1 MAESTNPAPTAATVK
16 AHGTFFKQSG
26 WLMIANIVGGALTWG
41 VHFLNK
47 KISDGEYSTFVT
59 LMMVTACVP
68 TIPLQMVLAQQS
80 AKALAEGRR
89 GELAGMIRFAWLGT
103 TLLWLILATV
113 VAVYQTSI
121 MASWHLPSATG
132 LWVTLLVVLASL
144 WMPVFNGALMGKQD
158 FLAMGWAAIGGG
170 FARLAVAALLVL
182 GFAGESGA
190 MIFGAFVGIA
200 ILAAVAMWRTRDLWA
215 VRATAFDKGKFFA
228 QVAPLMLGF
237 AACQFMFTSDTMF
250 ASSFF
255 AREELKPYGA
265 VGTLSRALLWLVLP
279 LAAVM
284 FPKLVHANAKSEK
297 SNLFG
302 LVVLGT
308 GVLALCGAGGL
319 WITGPWLVKLVYK
332 AENVDVAMRL
342 LPWYAFAMVP
352 LALANVLV
360 NDLLARE
367 KFRVIPWMVLLAV
380 AYGLALPWALR
391 HWPGRLEIILQ
402 TLGLANTLLLA
413 VCAAFAWSGRAR
425 RVG

>member
-1 MAESTNPAPTAATVK
+1 
-16 AHGTFFKQSG
+16 
-26 WLMIANIVGGALTWG
+26 
-41 VHFLNK
+41 
-47 KISDGEYSTFVT
+47 
-59 LMMVTACVP
+59 
-68 TIPLQMVLAQQS
+68 
-80 AKALAEGRR
+80 
-89 GELAGMIRFAWLGT
+89 
-103 TLLWLILATV
+103 
-113 VAVYQTSI
+113 